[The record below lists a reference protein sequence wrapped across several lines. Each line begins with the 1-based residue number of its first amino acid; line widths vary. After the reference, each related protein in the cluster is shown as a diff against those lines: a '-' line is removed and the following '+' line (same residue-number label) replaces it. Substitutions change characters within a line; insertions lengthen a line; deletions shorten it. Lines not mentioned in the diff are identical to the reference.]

1 MNNSSDFPFGNVVPI
16 RKADRFGVYT
26 GEITS
31 SGEIIEGE
39 SVGIAFTKH
48 GSKKFRLK
56 LFVFPSHNYFVVPD
70 DKDDTKYTVLS
81 LEEYQLPTGEMRSHW
96 NRIGE
101 GKLAG
106 SFIALRVQL
115 LREPI
120 FLCLFPD
127 KNIAGEDAI
136 AS

>member
-1 MNNSSDFPFGNVVPI
+1 MSNSSDFPFGNVVPI
-16 RKADRFGVYT
+16 RKTDRFGIYT
-26 GEITS
+26 GEVTS

-39 SVGIAFTKH
+39 SVGIAFMKH

-115 LREPI
+115 LPESI

>member
-1 MNNSSDFPFGNVVPI
+1 MNNSSDFPFSNVVPI
-16 RKADRFGVYT
+16 RKTDRFGVYT
-26 GEITS
+26 GEVTS

-39 SVGIAFTKH
+39 SVGIAFMKH

-56 LFVFPSHNYFVVPD
+56 LFVFPSHSYFVVPD
-70 DKDDTKYTVLS
+70 DKDNSKYTLLS
-81 LEEYQLPTGEMRSHW
+81 LEEYQLPTGEMRTHW

-101 GKLAG
+101 GKLVG
-106 SFIALRVQL
+106 NFIALRMQL
-115 LREPI
+115 MPEPV

-127 KNIAGEDAI
+127 KSETTEDAI

>member
-1 MNNSSDFPFGNVVPI
+1 MSNSSDFPFSNVIPL
-16 RKADRFGVYT
+16 RKTDRFGVYT
-26 GEITS
+26 GEVTS

-39 SVGIAFTKH
+39 SVGIAFMKH

-56 LFVFPSHNYFVVPD
+56 LFVFPSHSYFIIPD
-70 DKDDTKYTVLS
+70 DNDDTKYTVLS
-81 LEEYQLPTGEMRSHW
+81 LEEYQLPTGEMRTHW

-101 GKLAG
+101 GRLAG

-115 LREPI
+115 LLEPLY
-120 FLCLFPD
+120 LCLFPD
-127 KNIAGEDAI
+127 KNEAAEGAI